1 MENESAP
8 AEQITMS
15 LLGLRRYPAKLD
27 DICGAAADDILPL
40 GGLESNILTLA
51 EKVGAEDGA
60 IAPVEYS
67 ILNAIAS
74 FEPKFPEKRPSFF
87 AISYGFLNKKRKK
100 SGFLAQISPKL
111 ANFHVKTL

>member
-67 ILNAIAS
+67 ILNAIHS
-74 FEPKFPEKRPSFF
+74 CVNIF
-87 AISYGFLNKKRKK
+87 YCC
-100 SGFLAQISPKL
+100 LAVSVLSWAP
-111 ANFHVKTL
+111 V